1 MQRAVEV
8 EVEEVVQALP
18 PPLPPP
24 VATVL
29 LPPLLPPTVAV
40 VRQSTQAQAK
50 EDTYP
55 PDLAHRLTNTS
66 RPIHQAIMF
75 PPPNL
80 GITAIAALATTTTD
94 TCRMAPLT
102 HTIVATAII
111 ADRVGI
117 ITTPTDIP
125 AHGGLDLEQL

>member
-8 EVEEVVQALP
+8 HLPPQVLP

-24 VATVL
+24 VA
-29 LPPLLPPTVAV
+29 TVAV

-50 EDTYP
+50 EYTYP

-66 RPIHQAIMF
+66 RPIHRAIMS
-75 PPPNL
+75 PPPSL
-80 GITAIAALATTTTD
+80 VIIAIAALATTTTD

-102 HTIVATAII
+102 HTIEATAII
-111 ADRVGI
+111 ADRVTI

-125 AHGGLDLEQL
+125 AHVGLQLEQL